1 MRSIIGIAGRSL
13 NVRNAL
19 LRGGVL
25 EPLSSAC
32 RDQFLWYSCGPTV
45 YDDAH
50 LGHARAYVS
59 FDIMRRT
66 VSTFCN
72 VSVSYAL
79 GVTDVDDKIILRA
92 QERNLH
98 PRQLAAEYENRF
110 FEDMAALDVLPPT
123 SIMRVSEY
131 IPEIVDFISRMITNG
146 SAYIIET
153 GEVYFSV
160 ASAGD
165 RYKQLDP
172 SRGFLDLQSGQDG
185 TRPSIPGK
193 RDPRDFALWK
203 RSSDILQPGSMAS
216 KIASWDSPWGRGRP
230 GWHIEC
236 SAMAFAALGPRLDLH
251 TGGIDLRFPH
261 HTNELATAESVLCCN
276 DAGTVDRWSNTWLHV
291 GHMQMSGRK
300 MSKSVKNF
308 ITIREFLESGG
319 DPGAF
324 RIFCLLNHYA
334 SPVEYSPDR
343 LSDASS
349 LLTRLRRFIAAGE
362 TQLTTAFAQE
372 VSFRSSCPL
381 SLSIREK
388 IRDFRKETENSL
400 LNDFDTPNVLS
411 SASKLATVAY
421 RALDTGPS
429 GSVRL
434 AFAEATRQVAAVL
447 LNLGVPVYRGAH
459 GGGKSAELRKVL
471 DLIVQFRADVR
482 DQARKKDVGAVLKA
496 CDTVREALEKQCSVE
511 IADAKDGKSTWRQS

>member
-1 MRSIIGIAGRSL
+1 MRSLIGIAGRSL

-32 RDQFLWYSCGPTV
+32 QDQFLWYSCGPTV

-59 FDIMRRT
+59 LDIMRRT

-92 QERNLH
+92 QERNVH

-110 FEDMAALDVLPPT
+110 FEDMAALNVLPPT

-131 IPEIVDFISRMITNG
+131 IPEIVDFISRMIANG
-146 SAYIIET
+146 SAYVIET

-172 SRGFLDLQSGQDG
+172 SRGLPDLLSGQAV
-185 TRPSIPGK
+185 TRRAIPGK

-203 RSSDILQPGSMAS
+203 RSSDFLEPGSEPS
-216 KIASWDSPWGRGRP
+216 NIAWWDSPWGRGRP

-236 SAMAFAALGPRLDLH
+236 SAMASAALGPRLDLH

-276 DAGTVDRWSNTWLHV
+276 GASAVDRWSNTWLHV
-291 GHMQMSGRK
+291 GHLHMSGRK

-308 ITIREFLESGG
+308 ITIREYLESGG

-334 SPVEYSPDR
+334 SPVEYSSDR
-343 LSDASS
+343 LADASS
-349 LLTRLRRFIAAGE
+349 LLTRLRRFVTAGE
-362 TQLTTAFAQE
+362 TQINAAYAQE
-372 VSFRSSCPL
+372 LSFCSSCSL
-381 SLSIREK
+381 SLSLREN
-388 IRDFRKETENSL
+388 ILDFKKVTENSL
-400 LNDFDTPNVLS
+400 LNDFDTPKILS
-411 SASKLATVAY
+411 SASKLVTVAY
-421 RALDTGPS
+421 RALDGVPS

-447 LNLGVPVYRGAH
+447 SNFGVPVYPVAH
-459 GGGKSAELRKVL
+459 GGVKSADLTKLL

-482 DQARKKDVGAVLKA
+482 AQARKNDVAKVLKA
-496 CDTVREALEKQCSVE
+496 CDTVREVLEKQCSVE
-511 IADAKDGKSTWRQS
+511 IADSKDGTSTWRKS